1 MPGVRA
7 AFRWLQRRW
16 SEFPKYSRLTIA
28 FLQEDWMGIKVH
40 IIFYSMYGHV
50 YRMAE
55 AVAAGIKEVGG
66 AEATLFQAA
75 EIVPDAML
83 EKSGAKAARAAFAH
97 VPVATMDSLA
107 EPHAIIFGTPTRFG
121 NMCAQMRNLLD
132 QTGGL
137 WAKGTLVGKIGSVF
151 ASTATQHGGQET
163 TLTSFHSTLLHHGM
177 IIVGVPY
184 SESGLTN
191 MSDISGGTPYGATT
205 LAGTDGSRQP
215 SANELK
221 IARFQGRHVAEIA
234 SKLFR

>member
-1 MPGVRA
+1 M
-7 AFRWLQRRW
+7 
-16 SEFPKYSRLTIA
+16 FPDKLSPV
-28 FLQEDWMGIKVH
+28 LQEDWMGIKVH
-40 IIFYSMYGHV
+40 VIFYSMYGHV

-55 AVAAGIKEVGG
+55 AVAAGVKDVAG

-97 VPVATMDSLA
+97 VPVATMESLA

-163 TLTSFHSTLLHHGM
+163 TLTSFHSTLLHQGM

-221 IARFQGRHVAEIA
+221 IARYQGRHVAEIA

>member
-1 MPGVRA
+1 LARARLSAGYRGTGLSFADIPG
-7 AFRWLQRRW
+7 Q
-16 SEFPKYSRLTIA
+16 TIA
-28 FLQEDWMGIKVH
+28 VLQEDWMGIKVH

-55 AVAAGIKEVGG
+55 AVTAGVKEVAG
-66 AEATLFQAA
+66 AEPSLFQAA
-75 EIVPDAML
+75 EIVPDTML

-107 EPHAIIFGTPTRFG
+107 EPQAIIFGTPTRFG

-163 TLTSFHSTLLHHGM
+163 TLTSFHSTLLHQGM

-221 IARFQGRHVAEIA
+221 IARYQGRHVAEIA

>member
-1 MPGVRA
+1 
-7 AFRWLQRRW
+7 
-16 SEFPKYSRLTIA
+16 
-28 FLQEDWMGIKVH
+28 MGIKVH
-40 IIFYSMYGHV
+40 VIFYSMYGHV

-55 AVAAGIKEVGG
+55 AVLAGVKEVAG
-66 AEATLFQAA
+66 AEGSLFQVA
-75 EIVPDAML
+75 EILPDAVL

-107 EPHAIIFGTPTRFG
+107 EPQAIIFGTPTRFG

-132 QTGGL
+132 QTGAL

-163 TLTSFHSTLLHHGM
+163 TLTSFHSTLLHQGM

-191 MSDISGGTPYGATT
+191 MTDVSGGTPYGATT
-205 LAGTDGSRQP
+205 LAGPDGSRQP

-221 IARFQGRHVAEIA
+221 IARYQGKHVAEIA

>member
-1 MPGVRA
+1 MSRA
-7 AFRWLQRRW
+7 NYR
-16 SEFPKYSRLTIA
+16 PV
-28 FLQEDWMGIKVH
+28 LQEDWMGIKVH

-55 AVAAGIKEVGG
+55 AVTAGVKEVAG
-66 AEATLFQAA
+66 AEPSLFQAA
-75 EIVPDAML
+75 EIVPDTML

-184 SESGLTN
+184 TESGLTN
-191 MSDISGGTPYGATT
+191 MADVSGGTPYGATT

-215 SANELK
+215 SATELT
-221 IARFQGRHVAEIA
+221 IAHYHALHDA
-234 SKLFR
+234 HPTSKRYRR